1 MRSRQPQFNAEDR
14 IMNIRQA
21 VKAWGWLAACACVM
35 AQAQTLRVPDGTQLR
50 VRFTADLLSS
60 QATVG
65 ARVDME
71 VSLPLVS
78 QGVTVIPAG
87 SVAWGAVQEVKK
99 GKVLNFDIEGV
110 RLPNQQI
117 VKLRVSP
124 RKTTNAGKDEIKVD
138 TQVGGD
144 LGVEKGSEY
153 IAYLDQDLDA
163 EGAPAPPAQPA
174 PVAAPKPEPEPP
186 APVASPAP
194 AAVAAPPAPTQPETP
209 PAPAPAVAAPATAA
223 PAAPEAAA
231 QAPPVA
237 HTPSPGQPLE
247 YITLECFS
255 DPLGADI
262 LIDDE
267 FHGSTPSI
275 LKIQPG
281 NHRIEYRMMGYKPH
295 SQPLNLRS
303 GDSLTTVRVTMEK
316 QP

>member
-1 MRSRQPQFNAEDR
+1 
-14 IMNIRQA
+14 MNIRQA

-35 AQAQTLRVPDGTQLR
+35 AQAQTLRVPDGTQVR

-71 VSLPLVS
+71 VSQPLVS

-163 EGAPAPPAQPA
+163 AGVPAQPA

-194 AAVAAPPAPTQPETP
+194 AAVAAPPAPAQHETS
-209 PAPAPAVAAPATAA
+209 PAPAPA
-223 PAAPEAAA
+223 APE
-231 QAPPVA
+231 PPLA
-237 HTPSPGQPLE
+237 HTPPPGQPLE
-247 YITLECFS
+247 YITIECFS

-281 NHRIEYRMMGYKPH
+281 NHRIEYRMIGFKAH
-295 SQPLNLRS
+295 SQPLILKS

>member
-1 MRSRQPQFNAEDR
+1 MK
-14 IMNIRQA
+14 IRQA

-35 AQAQTLRVPDGTQLR
+35 AQAQTVRVADGTQVR
-50 VRFTADLLSS
+50 VRLTADLLSAQS
-60 QATVG
+60 TVG

-71 VSLPLVS
+71 VSQPLVS

-87 SVAWGAVQEVKK
+87 SVVWGAVQEVKK

-117 VKLRVSP
+117 VKLRVSQ
-124 RKTTNAGKDEIKVD
+124 RKTTNAGKDEIRVD
-138 TQVGGD
+138 TQVSGD

-153 IAYLDQDLDA
+153 AAYLDQDLEVA
-163 EGAPAPPAQPA
+163 GAPAAPAQPAPAAAPKPEPQPAAPTPVTTPA
-174 PVAAPKPEPEPP
+174 PVAAPP
-186 APVASPAP
+186 ATP
-194 AAVAAPPAPTQPETP
+194 QPETP
-209 PAPAPAVAAPATAA
+209 PPTPSPVVAAPATPAPVAPPTAA
-223 PAAPEAAA
+223 PA
-231 QAPPVA
+231 PPVVHA
-237 HTPSPGQPLE
+237 PAPGQPLE
-247 YITLECFS
+247 YITVECFS

-281 NHRIEYRMMGYKPH
+281 NHRIEYRMMGYKAH
-295 SQPLNLRS
+295 SQPLNLKS
-303 GDSLTTVRVTMEK
+303 GDSLTTVRVTMDK